1 VDYTGGLQEGG
12 PKRIENLVSVT
23 SYPPNPAARA
33 PCTSPAAALPS
44 RQTSPIRRQLIRF
57 LTGWTRWECRVPLR
71 EICTTAGAAGMSARK
86 DSWSSCMIIW
96 ALRTAPVQEMCID
109 SSFLASMSAM
119 GSLVLGPSKKVLVNP
134 RGVSQIVANTFF
146 NMDTLRRCS
155 RTVGFGFDD
164 RQQVLAVPVCLR
176 RTETLHFDQLP
187 DAAGSRL
194 GNGDQCGVGEHTVRG
209 KLLISRLLA
218 PPLTEHRH
226 RVIIEC
232 RRATQVAADLALGSL
247 AE

>member
-119 GSLVLGPSKKVLVNP
+119 GSLVLGASKKVLVNP
-134 RGVSQIVANTFF
+134 RSFTDRCKHFF
-146 NMDTLRRCS
+146 STPTHYEDALVRLASASMIASRCSPYRSAFVGPRPCTLISSPTLRGRAS
-155 RTVGFGFDD
+155 AMAISVASVNT
-164 RQQVLAVPVCLR
+164 QY
-176 RTETLHFDQLP
+176 
-187 DAAGSRL
+187 AGS
-194 GNGDQCGVGEHTVRG
+194 C
-209 KLLISRLLA
+209 
-218 PPLTEHRH
+218 
-226 RVIIEC
+226 
-232 RRATQVAADLALGSL
+232 
-247 AE
+247 